1 MDHHRQRWVGVL
13 VLRMKGR
20 VLAVARGD
28 EPADLVFA
36 GARVVDVFTAS
47 VIEADVAVVDGII
60 ASVGPPREANAI
72 IDLDGKYLLPGL
84 MDAHVHLESSMVTPE
99 EYARAV
105 VPRGTT
111 AVVADPHEVANVAGM
126 AGVRWMLDASEGLPL
141 AVLLMAPSCVPA
153 THLATAGAELDA
165 GDLEELAL
173 HPRVIG
179 LAEVMNVP
187 GAVLGDPGVHAKI
200 DAFDGRPI
208 DGHGPGLTGDWL
220 QAYTAA
226 GVGTDHET
234 ITPDEAREKLRLGMR
249 VWLREGT
256 GARNLVDLLPVV
268 TSGSS
273 RRCGFCTDDRHPH
286 DLLDDGHMDHLVRLA
301 VANGLD
307 PLTAIQMT
315 TLNIAEAYGLN
326 DRGAIAP
333 GRRADLVVCADLA
346 DFRADRVFV
355 GGEELARDGDPV
367 GSWSRPDMTSS
378 AVVRP
383 LRVDV
388 ENLDLRVVDR
398 GSEVRVISLV
408 PGQIVTETLIERL
421 PDRNGELVADPARGI
436 AKLAVIERHRGT
448 GNIGLG
454 FLKGLGSMEGALA
467 CTVAHD
473 HHNLIVVGSDDES
486 MQTAVRE
493 LVDIGGGVAVAK
505 GAEVLESLP
514 LPYAGLIS
522 DRPLAEVREQL
533 DKLTAAAR
541 ACGCTHEDPVMALS
555 FVALEVI
562 PSLKLTDRGLVDVEK
577 FDFVTLEVS
586 G

>member
-1 MDHHRQRWVGVL
+1 MGVL
-13 VLRMKGR
+13 VMRGR
-20 VLAVARGD
+20 VLSVARGD
-28 EPADLVFA
+28 EPADLA
-36 GARVVDVFTAS
+36 LIGGRVVDVFTAS
-47 VIEADVAVVDGII
+47 VIKADVAVVDGII
-60 ASVGPPREANAI
+60 ASVGPRREAEST
-72 IDLDGKYLLPGL
+72 IDLGGKILLPGL

-111 AVVADPHEVANVAGM
+111 AVVADPHEVANVAGID
-126 AGVRWMLDASEGLPL
+126 GVRWMLDASEGLPL
-141 AVLLMAPSCVPA
+141 TVLLMAPSCVPA

-165 GDLEELAL
+165 GDLAELAK

-200 DAFDGRPI
+200 DAFAGRPI

-234 ITPDEAREKLRLGMR
+234 LTPDEAREKLRLGMR
-249 VWLREGT
+249 IWLREGT

-268 TSGSS
+268 TTVNS
-273 RRCGFCTDDRHPH
+273 RRCGLCTDDRHPH
-286 DLLDDGHMDHLVRLA
+286 DLLDDGHMDHLVRMA
-301 VANGLD
+301 IANGLD

-315 TLNIAEAYGLN
+315 TLNVAEAYGLD

-355 GGEELARDGDPV
+355 GGEELARDGRPL
-367 GSWSRPDMTSS
+367 GSWLRPEATPS

-388 ENLDLRVVDR
+388 ENLDLRVVDS

-408 PGQIVTETLIERL
+408 PGQIVTEALVERM
-421 PDRNGELVADPARGI
+421 PARDGELLADPARGI

-454 FLKGLGSMEGALA
+454 FLQGLGPMEGALA

-473 HHNLIVVGSDDES
+473 HHNLIVAGSDDES
-486 MQTAVRE
+486 MLTAIRE
-493 LVDIGGGVAVAK
+493 LVDIGGGVVVAR
-505 GAEVLESLP
+505 GEDVLEALP

-522 DRPLAEVREQL
+522 DRPLAEVRAGL
-533 DKLTAAAR
+533 DGLTAAAR
-541 ACGCTHEDPVMALS
+541 ACGCVHPDPVMALS

-562 PSLKLTDRGLVDVEK
+562 PSLKLTDRGLVDVET
-577 FDFVTLEVS
+577 FDFVPLEVS